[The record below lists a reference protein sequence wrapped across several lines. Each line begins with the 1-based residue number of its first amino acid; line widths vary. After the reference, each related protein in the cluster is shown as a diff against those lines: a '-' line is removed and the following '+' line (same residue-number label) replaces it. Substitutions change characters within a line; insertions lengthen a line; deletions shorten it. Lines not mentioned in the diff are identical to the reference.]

1 MKRLNQII
9 KIIQFI
15 LAVFLIVAIG
25 WFIIHCINEWLN
37 IEIKPL
43 NVFICSFL
51 GFIILGA
58 ISFFL
63 REKH

>member
-1 MKRLNQII
+1 MKRINQII
-9 KIIQFI
+9 KIIQFA

-25 WFIIHCINEWLN
+25 WFIIDLLNDLLN
-37 IEIKPL
+37 IEIKPINL
-43 NVFICSFL
+43 FIFSFL
-51 GFIILGA
+51 GFIILGS